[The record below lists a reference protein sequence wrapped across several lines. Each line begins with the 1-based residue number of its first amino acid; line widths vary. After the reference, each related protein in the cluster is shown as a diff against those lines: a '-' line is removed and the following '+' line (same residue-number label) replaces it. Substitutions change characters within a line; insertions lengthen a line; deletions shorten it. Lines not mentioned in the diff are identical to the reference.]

1 MERFLLLVFAFLD
14 FQCVISMKKVDVA
27 ENILSRNKDSVF
39 YEDLGKVASNALKSA
54 AVLLGAQIRKSGASD
69 CSFSGI
75 ARMIDVPIAKSWQDI
90 GFVDWPLP
98 EGGFPGDIKGKGVL
112 HVISSFVLHESERSI
127 EEAAQLEL
135 NRSVKHLIRHD
146 IDRSHVIFD
155 IQDKKSDSSFF
166 FLVLNSN
173 KESLNKEL
181 FLDALIK
188 RVVAAFPQATLTTEE
203 SDVSGRHCVQASYK
217 IRDLFGEVI
226 DLFQIPFYRCD
237 SFSFV
242 PICNSFIAENIA
254 LRFSIQKCHHVR
266 RLYLMTLFPFNEG
279 RGGHLTWAGEEKLRA
294 LTRLNNKQVLDSKV
308 ISIPQSFS
316 AASREVIWQLDVGV
330 AEDEIQPHSVDRSIN
345 SIQPNLV
352 IESFGGVD
360 IYSPKPSICP
370 CILL

>member
-1 MERFLLLVFAFLD
+1 MDRSGVRGMGGANSVSLNVVGEIGLN
-14 FQCVISMKKVDVA
+14 CVV
-27 ENILSRNKDSVF
+27 
-39 YEDLGKVASNALKSA
+39 
-54 AVLLGAQIRKSGASD
+54 
-69 CSFSGI
+69 
-75 ARMIDVPIAKSWQDI
+75 
-90 GFVDWPLP
+90 
-98 EGGFPGDIKGKGVL
+98 
-112 HVISSFVLHESERSI
+112 SSFVLHESERSI
-127 EEAAQLEL
+127 EKAAQLEL

-155 IQDKKSDSSFF
+155 MQDKKSDSSFF

-203 SDVSGRHCVQASYK
+203 SGESGRHCVQASYAVSA
-217 IRDLFGEVI
+217 LFEEVI

-254 LRFSIQKCHHVR
+254 LRFSIQKCHYVR

-294 LTRLNNKQVLDSKV
+294 LTTLNNKQVLNSKV

-316 AASREVIWQLDVGV
+316 AASREVILQLDVGV
-330 AEDEIQPHSVDRSIN
+330 AKDEIQPHSVDRSIN

-360 IYSPKPSICP
+360 IYPPKSSICP